1 MKYYSFAGAA
11 RGKTDPDET
20 HIYNVA
26 GSDCDVDGCVEERC
40 DHTVIMW
47 SGNEYSK
54 DNTWIAADNDN
65 TIDLED
71 VR

>member
-11 RGKTDPDET
+11 RGKTDPEET
-20 HIYNVA
+20 HIYNVG
-26 GSDCDVDGCVEERC
+26 GSDCDIEGCVDANC

-54 DNTWIAADNDN
+54 NSSWIAAPDDF
-65 TIDLED
+65 TINLENA
-71 VR
+71 R